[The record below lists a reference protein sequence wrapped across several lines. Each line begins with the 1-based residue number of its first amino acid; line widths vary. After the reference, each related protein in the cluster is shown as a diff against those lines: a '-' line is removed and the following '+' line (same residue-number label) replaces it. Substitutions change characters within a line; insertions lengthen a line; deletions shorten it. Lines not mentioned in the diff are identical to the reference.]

1 MLQSSKTLVA
11 YMALS
16 TFCQQRHFGFIGVQA
31 SRFQSYSVFV
41 FTLGHWA
48 VYCIDKWSKL
58 LYCQPSL
65 VKVSCFISIS
75 SPWVWSEDLSVY
87 SRRSISINEISSH
100 SPRAQDQAEQLYI
113 LLIEI
118 LLWQHIHLA
127 SSYWNSLW
135 MWPWSRKKATRTRPV
150 SLQTLETKTVFF
162 FVLSW
167 NKASQ
172 KRLSLYSP
180 NKCWSRDLVQSGT
193 KTRSCWFKPTSLDG
207 TCLSM
212 SRQKKINFFQLIVC
226 LLL

>member
-118 LLWQHIHLA
+118 LLWQYIHLA

-162 FVLSW
+162 FFCSFMEQGFSEEAVLIFS
-167 NKASQ
+167 K
-172 KRLSLYSP
+172 
-180 NKCWSRDLVQSGT
+180 
-193 KTRSCWFKPTSLDG
+193 
-207 TCLSM
+207 
-212 SRQKKINFFQLIVC
+212 
-226 LLL
+226 